1 MENELIEHNK
11 NQLEEYKNYLEE
23 SIPMKPKDSKDLLEL
38 KH

>member
-11 NQLEEYKNYLEE
+11 VQLEEYKNYLED
-23 SIPMKPKDSKDLLEL
+23 SIPAKPKDSKELLEL